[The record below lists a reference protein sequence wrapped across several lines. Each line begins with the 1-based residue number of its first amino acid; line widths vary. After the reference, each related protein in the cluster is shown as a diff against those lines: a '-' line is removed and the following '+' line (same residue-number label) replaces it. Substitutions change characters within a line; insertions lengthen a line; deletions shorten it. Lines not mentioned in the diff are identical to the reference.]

1 MTNILHTAAAAA
13 AGAAALALFLI
24 PYHLYDDKSYNQT
37 KSCYDS
43 DIAYIVNYPIHIFL
57 PFLNI
62 IKSINAITARA
73 AIRPII
79 LSPPVSAAPIWYI
92 IRDTA

>member
-1 MTNILHTAAAAA
+1 MTNILHTAVAAA
-13 AGAAALALFLI
+13 AGAAAIALFAVS
-24 PYHLYDDKSYNQT
+24 YHLYDNKSHNKT
-37 KSCYDS
+37 KSRYDS
-43 DIAYIVNYPIHIFL
+43 DISYIVNYPIHTFL

-62 IKSINAITARA
+62 IKSITAITARA